1 MRIGGLGLGR
11 RVTHAAALAK
21 ILGLSLSHT
30 HLLEWRP
37 AAFSLAISNSRAA
50 LPMNGA
56 PSRRL
61 RPTSAT
67 IRINYATSNTM
78 RWDGCLEFYSFAQLA
93 SERARRDGSPPNQFA
108 PRAHQAKEFGRY
120 IVFSSSSFDTARI
133 KIIICAHTN
142 SLCALRERHTP
153 PTRAAF
159 PARAHY

>member
-21 ILGLSLSHT
+21 ILGLSLSLSHT
-30 HLLEWRP
+30 LTGMTAGCIFSGDQQQPRGLADEWSTESPP
-37 AAFSLAISNSRAA
+37 APNICNNQNQLCNEQHNALGWMFGILFIRAA
-50 LPMNGA
+50 
-56 PSRRL
+56 
-61 RPTSAT
+61 
-67 IRINYATSNTM
+67 
-78 RWDGCLEFYSFAQLA
+78 
-93 SERARRDGSPPNQFA
+93 SEQRDGSPPNQFA

-159 PARAHY
+159 PKRAL